1 MSGTASISGL
11 IRLQA
16 LIRGVLV
23 RNKIIISI
31 RDIYTKF
38 YADEQQLLAGTIE
51 NGGARN
57 DMQYD
62 LFYGSNQLLS
72 PRHHDFCLR
81 STADLE
87 MELKYVMQGLK

>member
-16 LIRGVLV
+16 LIRGGLV
-23 RNKIIISI
+23 RNKVIISV

-38 YADEQQLLAGTIE
+38 YMDELQLLAGTIE
-51 NGGARN
+51 NRGARN
-57 DMQYD
+57 DTKYD
-62 LFYGSNQLLS
+62 LFYGSNQLLR

-81 STADLE
+81 STAELE